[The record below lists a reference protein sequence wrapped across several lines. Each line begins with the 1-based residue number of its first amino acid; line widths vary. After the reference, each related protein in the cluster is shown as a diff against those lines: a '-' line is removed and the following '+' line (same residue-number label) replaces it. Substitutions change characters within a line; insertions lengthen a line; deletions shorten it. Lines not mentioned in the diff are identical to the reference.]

1 MKPHLGPLAQKRFLL
16 PKTRVVFKLI
26 PNSDDFVLTYA
37 NDATTKTYGVY
48 IKTIKLRIRTVKL
61 TPQVATQIYR
71 NLQKIRGIYP
81 TPTPTMTTSLIDN
94 GLRTWEKDNIF
105 SGNVPKLLMFGI
117 VKNAAFNGSHLQ
129 NPFYYQNL
137 NISEVRIYI
146 DGIPIIQ
153 PIKTDFGVGRTYKEA
168 FLQVLN
174 ATGNKSTLLNG
185 NAWPVNNIC
194 VIDLTPKGR
203 NALYV
208 YFPARSGNLRIEVKF
223 NAAIAGGPYTMLFYG
238 LMDSVSEI
246 DANNNVYKNW

>member
-1 MKPHLGPLAQKRFLL
+1 M
-16 PKTRVVFKLI
+16 
-26 PNSDDFVLTYA
+26 
-37 NDATTKTYGVY
+37 
-48 IKTIKLRIRTVKL
+48 
-61 TPQVATQIYR
+61 
-71 NLQKIRGIYP
+71 
-81 TPTPTMTTSLIDN
+81 
-94 GLRTWEKDNIF
+94 
-105 SGNVPKLLMFGI
+105 
-117 VKNAAFNGSHLQ
+117 
-129 NPFYYQNL
+129 
-137 NISEVRIYI
+137 RIYI

-203 NALYV
+203 NALYA

-246 DANNNVYKNW
+246 GANNNVYKNW